1 MLTDVQSLSCRLVA
15 LLVVAA
21 VVLHPLLLPV
31 EANIIQSIEF
41 QGQTPEI
48 RLVWVKSIFMKEN
61 DIKSHFGKS
70 LLQVTFESHFFASL
84 FCKSLLKVASES
96 CLQKSPLT
104 GRWT

>member
-31 EANIIQSIEF
+31 EANIIQSVEF

-48 RLVWVKSIFMKEN
+48 RLVWDTVKEN
-61 DIKSHFGKS
+61 ECYTFGHFRCKMA
-70 LLQVTFESHFFASL
+70 FF
-84 FCKSLLKVASES
+84 
-96 CLQKSPLT
+96 
-104 GRWT
+104 